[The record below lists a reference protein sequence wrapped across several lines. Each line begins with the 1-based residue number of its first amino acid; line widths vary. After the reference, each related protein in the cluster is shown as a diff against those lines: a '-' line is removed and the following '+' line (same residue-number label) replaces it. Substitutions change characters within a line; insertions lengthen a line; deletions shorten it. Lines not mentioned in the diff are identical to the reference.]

1 MKIQI
6 GKNMFKAFIFLI
18 LSFSAYADIGESFQ
32 EINSW
37 IKNIKSL
44 DVEGYLLTENENDKT
59 INASL
64 IDIRVSCLN
73 TDLLIQADMD
83 QSKCFD
89 NLKQS
94 MLNYLRVKHDKRSEI
109 ILDSFNSYKTNLN
122 KLYQE
127 QVKLI
132 QNSSPEDDRFFEL

>member
-18 LSFSAYADIGESFQ
+18 FSLPVYANINESFQ

-37 IKNIKSL
+37 IKNIKTL
-44 DVEGYLLTENENDKT
+44 DVEDYLLTENENDKT
-59 INASL
+59 INESL
-64 IDIRVSCLN
+64 VDIRVSCLN

-83 QSKCFD
+83 QSRCFN

-94 MLNYLRVKHDKRSEI
+94 MLNYLRVKHDKRSTI
-109 ILDSFNSYKTNLN
+109 ILDSFNRYKTNLD

-127 QVKLI
+127 QIKLI
-132 QNSSPEDDRFFEL
+132 QNSSPEEDQFFEL